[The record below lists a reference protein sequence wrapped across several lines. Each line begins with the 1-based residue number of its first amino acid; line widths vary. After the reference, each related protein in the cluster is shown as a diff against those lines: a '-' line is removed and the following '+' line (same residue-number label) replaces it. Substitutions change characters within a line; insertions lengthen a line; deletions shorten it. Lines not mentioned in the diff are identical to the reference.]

1 MAAMLAAATWAT
13 AVAQVAVG
21 WLVVLIAVAAT
32 KAECK
37 AVLLHIREAYSM
49 AVVKVCVHPA
59 LLTLSAP
66 RVALKALQTSQCTD
80 GLNRQGGGYSCN
92 PSPCMSVCTRK
103 ARVWRTR

>member
-37 AVLLHIREAYSM
+37 AVPKAKLLAQ
-49 AVVKVCVHPA
+49 AA
-59 LLTLSAP
+59 L
-66 RVALKALQTSQCTD
+66 SQMEI
-80 GLNRQGGGYSCN
+80 L
-92 PSPCMSVCTRK
+92 
-103 ARVWRTR
+103 